1 MVPSLPTSCLWQIIL
16 IALLSLNSSNC
27 FTNTI
32 TKFTTNNNAHHN
44 KLSTNHYMSKYS
56 YIFEEQN
63 QNTKVNTDII
73 YEIDTLINER
83 VSARADK
90 NFQRADMIANEL
102 LQNHVILDDK
112 ELTWRIGTKKEI
124 KKRIAISKKKSNNSK
139 ARNNSNIF
147 WLSSTSGPNIS
158 NLSEKDILTMLDE
171 RCIAQLTR
179 DYDTADRI
187 RNTLKSKGVYI
198 DDGMKEYRYDNVPFK
213 QRGITQDMVSSS
225 KSSRGW
231 GLRQSKHSLP
241 LPSDDAVRLVDDLL
255 RQRSDARSSGNYVL
269 SDSIRDQLYETY
281 NIRIDDKLNEWS
293 CGGSFGDNIDHWTS
307 TNKQPLVGYTKSEM
321 SATNVSPADEAYIQ
335 SKVDERIRAKRT
347 RNFELSDSIRDQLYE
362 EYDVTIHDKLNLWSV
377 GGDFGEGQEWNY
389 DENLAKRRRNEG
401 GGHDGIDL
409 NPEKENASLT
419 HEVEGSTREQLESL
433 TVVQLKDML
442 RQSGLTVSGT
452 KAKLINR
459 LLGTEVN

>member
-1 MVPSLPTSCLWQIIL
+1 
-16 IALLSLNSSNC
+16 
-27 FTNTI
+27 
-32 TKFTTNNNAHHN
+32 
-44 KLSTNHYMSKYS
+44 MSKYS
-56 YIFEEQN
+56 YIFDEQN

-90 NFQRADMIANEL
+90 NFQRADMIANQL

-124 KKRIAISKKKSNNSK
+124 KKRIAISKKKSNNNK
-139 ARNNSNIF
+139 APRNNSSNVF
-147 WLSSTSGPNIS
+147 WLSSKSGHNTST
-158 NLSEKDILTMLDE
+158 LSETDILAMLDE
-171 RCIAQLTR
+171 RCTAQRSR

-187 RNTLKSKGVYI
+187 RNTLKSNGVYI
-198 DDGMKEYRYDNVPFK
+198 DDGMKEYRWDNVPFK
-213 QRGITQDMVSSS
+213 QRGRTQDNMVSSSS

-241 LPSDDAVRLVDDLL
+241 LPSDDAVRHVDDLL
-255 RQRSDARSSGNYVL
+255 RQRSDARSSGSYVL

-293 CGGSFGDNIDHWTS
+293 CGGSFGDSVDHWTS

-335 SKVDERIRAKRT
+335 GKVDERMRAKRT
-347 RNFELSDSIRDQLYE
+347 RNFELSDSIRDELYAD
-362 EYDVTIHDKLNLWSV
+362 YDVTIHDKLNLWSV
-377 GGDFGEGQEWNY
+377 GGDFGEGREWNY
-389 DENLAKRRRNEG
+389 DENLAKSRRRNE

-409 NPEKENASLT
+409 NSEKENTSLT

-433 TVVQLKDML
+433 TVVQLKDRL